1 MAVNYNDKRFM
12 DVETDKTEA
21 LTELEKIYGTPNEK
35 GKYVDENNKP
45 VGIIGESESYFKDLI
60 SNSRRGAEKREEAQ
74 QAQTDFAIEKIEQQK
89 DQAEKD
95 YLKEQSGAYTD
106 WQKQS
111 NAYGANA
118 EAMAAQGMANT
129 GYAESSQ
136 VSMFN
141 AYQNRIATAR
151 ETYNRAVLNYDN
163 AIQEAKLQNSS
174 ILAEIAFEAQQKQLE
189 LALQGFQYKNQL
201 ILDMA
206 DQKRAIEESYYSRYK
221 DVLQQIN
228 TENSLAWDKEKFNK
242 QMTEEQRQFNILHPQ
257 TSGAK
262 ITKNSSPVSNPNRKK
277 YYDENGKEITKEE
290 RTTKADN
297 MIGAVEYLESL
308 ISSGATKDKVSN
320 EIAIALR
327 EGAIT
332 AKQAQDLRNRFTP
345 RGLQY

>member
-1 MAVNYNDKRFM
+1 MAVNYDDKRFAE
-12 DVETDKTEA
+12 VETDKSEA

-35 GKYVDENNKP
+35 GEYVDANNKP
-45 VGIIGESESYFKDLI
+45 VGIIGQSEEYFDDLI
-60 SNSRRGAEKREEAQ
+60 TNSRRAQTKREEAQ

-89 DQAEKD
+89 DQAKKD

-106 WQKQS
+106 WQRQS

-118 EAMAAQGMANT
+118 EAMAAQGMTKT

-151 ETYNRAVLNYDN
+151 EGYNRAVLNYDN
-163 AIQEAKLQNSS
+163 AIQEAKLQNSA
-174 ILAEIAFEAQQKQLE
+174 ILAEIALEAQQKQLE

-206 DQKRAIEESYYSRYK
+206 SQKRAIEDTYYNRYK

-228 TENSLAWDKEKFNK
+228 PENSLAWDKEKFSK
-242 QMTEEQRQFNILHPQ
+242 QMAEEKRQFDILHPQ
-257 TSGAK
+257 NTGGGAVIK
-262 ITKNSSPVSNPNRKK
+262 KSAAVSDPDRKAV
-277 YYDENGKEITKEE
+277 YNGEITKDNQRKE
-290 RTTKADN
+290 KADS
-297 MIGAVEYLESL
+297 MISAVEYLEKL
-308 ISSGATKDKVSN
+308 IASGATKDKVAN
-320 EIAIALR
+320 EIALALR
-327 EGAIT
+327 EGAID